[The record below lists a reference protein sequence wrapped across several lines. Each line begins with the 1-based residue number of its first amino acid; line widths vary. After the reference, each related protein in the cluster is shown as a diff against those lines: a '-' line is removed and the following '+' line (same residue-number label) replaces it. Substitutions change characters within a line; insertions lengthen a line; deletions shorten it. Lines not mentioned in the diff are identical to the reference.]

1 MAYRASKYIN
11 FDTGEV
17 TLAPMDLKNSLTPP
31 WTTAHKLDLFE
42 CRVEVWTLGV
52 MVAMLR
58 EIDAAPKPSIW
69 QHAAYGMLS
78 VSFAYF
84 EMIGKTLNPASHT
97 SGTSSED
104 FNFGFCDVY
113 PAFAPANGFYKDKIP
128 NRPGTTG
135 KELPNPDVQPIR
147 EFRDR
152 IRNGLYHVG
161 YTKSGLWIHND
172 KGSTDFETKTGP
184 DPANATL
191 TITKYCVNP
200 HLLTRTIVDHFP
212 KFMARVR
219 ASGALTTKFEEY
231 FDEFLSA

>member
-1 MAYRASKYIN
+1 
-11 FDTGEV
+11 
-17 TLAPMDLKNSLTPP
+17 MDLKNSLTQP

-52 MVAMLR
+52 MIAMLR
-58 EIDAAPKPSIW
+58 EIDAASKPSIW

-84 EMIGKTLNPASHT
+84 EMIGKTLNPASRMR
-97 SGTSSED
+97 GTSSED

-113 PAFAPANGFYKDKIP
+113 PAFAPANGLYKDKIP
-128 NRPGTTG
+128 NQPGTTG

-161 YTKSGLWIHND
+161 YTKSGLWIHNE
-172 KGSTDFETKTGP
+172 KGSTDFETKTEP
-184 DPANATL
+184 DPGNATL
-191 TITKYCVNP
+191 TIIKYCVNP
-200 HLLTRTIVDHFP
+200 HLMTRTIVDHFP
-212 KFMARVR
+212 KFMALVR
-219 ASGALTTKFEEY
+219 TSGALTKKFEEY
-231 FDEFLSA
+231 FDDFLSA